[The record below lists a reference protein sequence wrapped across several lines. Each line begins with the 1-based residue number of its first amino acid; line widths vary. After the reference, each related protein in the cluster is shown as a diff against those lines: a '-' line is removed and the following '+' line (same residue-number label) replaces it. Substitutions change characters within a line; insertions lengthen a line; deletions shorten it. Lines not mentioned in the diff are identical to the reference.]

1 MFWKIVSPLMRKY
14 LRVLQWF
21 SEILVSCTCTFAR
34 RDPEKTVPPT
44 LDWLDEPDCTFY
56 KLRLQGIAVHHNVQI
71 AQFFQLS
78 WRSCTNC
85 FREPDLRDKRLIV
98 LNKPKYFDSD
108 SRTTTVQIYKIHI
121 MWNSI
126 VVCVKISQV
135 LFQRQL
141 RFNNRSELS
150 LQRLYV
156 AHHLDNWPGS
166 IAALVS
172 KYSNPNSRFGLLCF
186 HIYCPLHSMRQFTS
200 AEIGWGCKQAVKCH
214 YFHPLTYWSLHWDFE
229 FETVAR

>member
-1 MFWKIVSPLMRKY
+1 M
-14 LRVLQWF
+14 
-21 SEILVSCTCTFAR
+21 
-34 RDPEKTVPPT
+34 
-44 LDWLDEPDCTFY
+44 Y
-56 KLRLQGIAVHHNVQI
+56 KLLRFFNSVEGVAAIVFGSLTWETRGRLYSINQ
-71 AQFFQLS
+71 
-78 WRSCTNC
+78 
-85 FREPDLRDKRLIV
+85 
-98 LNKPKYFDSD
+98 YFDSD
-108 SRTTTVQIYKIHI
+108 IRTTTIQIYTIHI

-126 VVCVKISQV
+126 VVHVKITQV

-200 AEIGWGCKQAVKCH
+200 AEIGWGCKLWSVIISIFWVFTEILSLKLLLDKCNALKDNAICRAKKH
-214 YFHPLTYWSLHWDFE
+214 IGNFFPMK
-229 FETVAR
+229 

>member
-1 MFWKIVSPLMRKY
+1 MYKLLRFFNSVEGVAAIVLGR
-14 LRVLQWF
+14 L
-21 SEILVSCTCTFAR
+21 TCTAR
-34 RDPEKTVPPT
+34 RKR
-44 LDWLDEPDCTFY
+44 F
-56 KLRLQGIAVHHNVQI
+56 QGP
-71 AQFFQLS
+71 
-78 WRSCTNC
+78 RS
-85 FREPDLRDKRLIV
+85 IV

-108 SRTTTVQIYKIHI
+108 IRTTAIQIYTIHI
-121 MWNSI
+121 MWYSI
-126 VVCVKISQV
+126 VVHVKISQV

-141 RFNNRSELS
+141 RFNNLSELS

-166 IAALVS
+166 IAALVP

-214 YFHPLTYWSLHWDFE
+214 YFHLPTEVFTEILSLS
-229 FETVAR
+229 AR

>member
-1 MFWKIVSPLMRKY
+1 MVY
-14 LRVLQWF
+14 
-21 SEILVSCTCTFAR
+21 
-34 RDPEKTVPPT
+34 
-44 LDWLDEPDCTFY
+44 
-56 KLRLQGIAVHHNVQI
+56 
-71 AQFFQLS
+71 
-78 WRSCTNC
+78 
-85 FREPDLRDKRLIV
+85 
-98 LNKPKYFDSD
+98 
-108 SRTTTVQIYKIHI
+108 
-121 MWNSI
+121 
-126 VVCVKISQV
+126 VKISQV

-150 LQRLYV
+150 VRRLYI

-214 YFHPLTYWSLHWDFE
+214 YIYPLTEVFTEILNLKLLLDKCNAMQDNAICRANNTFGTCFRWTKCVLENWEIVRMIQLLSGLDSLDLK
-229 FETVAR
+229 